1 MPDETAIN
9 PARLEVFK
17 QLFQAVAEEMGE
29 VLMRTGYSPNIKERR
44 DYSCAVFD
52 EHGETIAQAEHLPV
66 HLGSMPQS
74 VKAALAAHTL
84 APGDIVMLNDPYQG
98 GTHLPDIT
106 LVAPVYLDGEND
118 SDSEND
124 NEDGERGDHTRPAF
138 YVANRAHHADV
149 GGIAPGSL
157 SLARELYQEGIILPP
172 VKIAR
177 RGIID
182 DDLLNVF
189 LRNVRTPEER
199 RGDLL
204 AQVAANRI
212 GAQRLRQYVARYG
225 LAEVARYGRA
235 LQGYAER
242 VVRALLAEIP
252 DGEVRSLDYLDD
264 DGLGGE
270 DFAIALAMRIT
281 GDRVT
286 FDFTGSAPQMP
297 GSLNA
302 VAAITL
308 SAVAYALRLAIRED
322 VPTNAGTF
330 RPITLI
336 APEGSIVNARPP
348 AAVAGGNVET
358 SQRIVDVALA
368 ALAQVLP
375 DRIPAASQGTMN
387 NITFGPANGGGYAY
401 YETIGG
407 GAGGGPGWHGTSG
420 VQIHMTNT
428 LNTPV
433 EALERSAPV
442 RIERYALRRGS
453 GGMGR
458 YSGGEGIN
466 RTYHFL
472 DAVEVSVLSER
483 RRHAP
488 YGLRGGQPGQP
499 GANTLCTPDGQEE
512 ALPAKFRRI
521 LAPGSRLTITTP
533 GGGGWGVPDC
543 DAQEA
548 QEGGA

>member
-1 MPDETAIN
+1 MHDETAIS

-52 EHGETIAQAEHLPV
+52 QHGETIAQAEHLPV

-106 LVAPVYLDGEND
+106 LVAPVYVDGND
-118 SDSEND
+118 MQ
-124 NEDGERGDHTRPAF
+124 DGERGDRARPAF

-177 RGIID
+177 QGVID

-212 GAQRLRQYVARYG
+212 GAQRLQEYVARYG
-225 LAEVARYGRA
+225 WADVARYGRA
-235 LQGYAER
+235 LQDYAER

-252 DGEVRSLDYLDD
+252 DGEVHSLDYLDD

-270 DFAIALAMRIT
+270 DFAIALAMRIA
-281 GDRVT
+281 GDSVT
-286 FDFTGSAPQMP
+286 FDFTGSAPQMQ

-336 APEGSIVNARPP
+336 APEGSIVQARPP

-420 VQIHMTNT
+420 VQVHMTNT

-453 GGMGR
+453 GGAGR
-458 YSGGEGIN
+458 YAGGEGII

-488 YGLRGGQPGQP
+488 YGLCGGQPGQP
-499 GANTLCTPDGQEE
+499 GVNTLCTPDGHEE
-512 ALPAKFRRI
+512 VLPAKFRRI
-521 LAPGSRLTITTP
+521 LAAGSRLTITTP
-533 GGGGWGVPDC
+533 GGGGWGTPGSAD
-543 DAQEA
+543 QEA
-548 QEGGA
+548 GSA

>member
-1 MPDETAIN
+1 MHDGTAIS

-74 VKAALAAHTL
+74 VKAALTAHTL

-98 GTHLPDIT
+98 GTHLPDVT
-106 LVAPVYLDGEND
+106 LVAPVYVDGTGD
-118 SDSEND
+118 VT
-124 NEDGERGDHTRPAF
+124 GEQVGQKRPAF

-177 RGIID
+177 QGVID

-212 GAQRLRQYVARYG
+212 GAQRLQEYVARYG

-235 LQGYAER
+235 LQDYGER

-270 DFAIALAMRIT
+270 DFAIALAMRIA
-281 GDRVT
+281 GDSVT
-286 FDFTGSAPQMP
+286 FDFTGSAPQMQ

-302 VAAITL
+302 VAAISL

-336 APEGSIVNARPP
+336 VPEGSIVQARPP

-407 GAGGGPGWHGTSG
+407 GAGGGPGWQGTSG

-453 GGMGR
+453 GGAGR
-458 YSGGEGIN
+458 YTGGEGII

-488 YGLRGGQPGQP
+488 YGLQGGQPGQR
-499 GANTLCTPDGQEE
+499 GVNTLCTPDGHEE
-512 ALPAKFRRI
+512 TLPGKFRRI
-521 LAPGSRLTITTP
+521 LAAGSRLTITTP
-533 GGGGWGVPDC
+533 GGGGWGAPDA
-543 DAQEA
+543 DARD
-548 QEGGA
+548 GGV

>member
-1 MPDETAIN
+1 MHDETAIS

-52 EHGETIAQAEHLPV
+52 QHGETIAQAEHLPV

-74 VKAALAAHTL
+74 VKSALAAHSL

-98 GTHLPDIT
+98 GTHLPDVT
-106 LVAPVYLDGEND
+106 LVAPVYVD
-118 SDSEND
+118 
-124 NEDGERGDHTRPAF
+124 GDHGDSTRPAF

-177 RGIID
+177 QGVID

-212 GAQRLRQYVARYG
+212 GAQRLQEYVARYG
-225 LAEVARYGRA
+225 LAEVAQYGRA
-235 LQGYAER
+235 LQDYAER

-252 DGEVRSLDYLDD
+252 DGEVHSLDYLDD

-270 DFAIALAMRIT
+270 DFAIALAMRVS
-281 GDRVT
+281 GDGVT
-286 FDFTGSAPQMP
+286 FDFTGSAPQMQ

-308 SAVAYALRLAIRED
+308 SAVAYAVRLAIRED

-336 APEGSIVNARPP
+336 TPEGTIVQARPP

-453 GGMGR
+453 GGAGR
-458 YSGGEGIN
+458 YSGGEGII

-488 YGLRGGQPGQP
+488 YGLQGGQPGQP
-499 GANTLCTPDGQEE
+499 GANTLRTPDGQEE
-512 ALPAKFRRI
+512 ALPGKFRRI
-521 LAPGSRLTITTP
+521 LAAGSRLTITTP
-533 GGGGWGVPDC
+533 GGGGWGTPDA
-543 DAQEA
+543 DSPD
-548 QEGGA
+548 GGV

>member
-1 MPDETAIN
+1 MHDETAIS

-52 EHGETIAQAEHLPV
+52 GNGETIAQAEHLPV

-74 VKAALAAHTL
+74 VAAALAAHTL

-98 GTHLPDIT
+98 GTHLPDVT
-106 LVAPVYLDGEND
+106 LVAPVYIDGSVD
-118 SDSEND
+118 A
-124 NEDGERGDHTRPAF
+124 RPAF

-177 RGIID
+177 RGTID

-212 GAQRLRQYVARYG
+212 GAQRLQQYVARYG
-225 LAEVARYGRA
+225 VAEVARYGRA
-235 LQGYAER
+235 LQDYAER

-264 DGLGGE
+264 DGLGGQ
-270 DFAIALAMRIT
+270 DFAIALTMRVA
-281 GDRVT
+281 GEGVT

-330 RPITLI
+330 RPISLI
-336 APEGSIVNARPP
+336 VPEGSIVQARPP

-407 GAGGGPGWHGTSG
+407 GAGGGPGWHGSSG
-420 VQIHMTNT
+420 VQVHMTNT

-442 RIERYALRRGS
+442 RIERYALREGS
-453 GGMGR
+453 GGVGR
-458 YSGGEGIN
+458 YHGGEGII

-483 RRHAP
+483 RRHRP
-488 YGLRGGQPGQP
+488 YGLHGGQAGQP
-499 GANTLCTPDGQEE
+499 GANTLRTPDGQEE

-533 GGGGWGVPDC
+533 GGGGWGTPASDSAEEH
-543 DAQEA
+543 DAPA
-548 QEGGA
+548 

>member
-1 MPDETAIN
+1 MSDEAAIS

-17 QLFQAVAEEMGE
+17 HLFQAVAEEMGE

-52 EHGETIAQAEHLPV
+52 ADGETIAQAEHLPV

-74 VKAALAAHTL
+74 VHAALAAHTL
-84 APGDIVMLNDPYQG
+84 LPGDIVMLNDPYQG
-98 GTHLPDIT
+98 GTHLPDVT
-106 LVAPVYLDGEND
+106 LVAPVYVTAQAGEGT
-118 SDSEND
+118 ENVAS
-124 NEDGERGDHTRPAF
+124 RPAF

-177 RGIID
+177 QGVID

-204 AQVAANRI
+204 AQVAANHV
-212 GAQRLRQYVARYG
+212 GAQRLEQYIARYG

-235 LQGYAER
+235 LQDYGER
-242 VVRALLAEIP
+242 VIRALLSEIP

-270 DFAIALAMRIT
+270 DFAIAIAMRIN

-286 FDFTGSAPQMP
+286 FDFSGSAAQMQ

-302 VAAITL
+302 VPAITL

-330 RPITLI
+330 RPISVIT
-336 APEGSIVNARPP
+336 PEGSIVHARPP

-368 ALAQVLP
+368 ALAHVLP

-407 GAGGGPGWHGTSG
+407 GAGGGPGWRGTSG

-433 EALERSAPV
+433 EALERTAPV
-442 RIERYALRRGS
+442 RIERYGLRRGS
-453 GGMGR
+453 GGAGLH
-458 YSGGEGIN
+458 SGGEGII

-472 DAVEVSVLSER
+472 EEVEVSVLSER
-483 RRHAP
+483 RRHTP
-488 YGLRGGQPGQP
+488 YGLAGGEPGQP
-499 GANTLCTPDGQEE
+499 GSNTLIHPDGREE
-512 ALPAKFRRI
+512 ALPGKFRRT
-521 LAPGSRLTITTP
+521 LPPGSRLTIMTP
-533 GGGGWGVPDC
+533 GGGGWGTPSHEQGV
-543 DAQEA
+543 
-548 QEGGA
+548 G